1 MPKEVE
7 LFLKEELT
15 FSEKFYK
22 LMDVLIS
29 EQHDC
34 LEEAIFFK
42 GFNYLQTLSLFFS
55 EQIGVFDPKNCKSDF
70 ILNKIEIIVRIKN
83 LFRNNY
89 KGLEILVYLLF
100 LFIIIFIL
108 FFIFD
113 CIKTNYDSVYT
124 YNKKILNILIK
135 IFLYLLFNII
145 LDICFANFCFGFDE
159 NNPNFDQ
166 VIKCRGEDTIIIK
179 FFSGIF
185 ILLAFLLHIFFQIFK
200 TDLFFFSNS
209 CYAKMSCNYDIY
221 MDINCLINSI
231 LVTQIIFLKK
241 ETFLLYNTIFS
252 IIMFLYYLKYYCFYD
267 STINCLTGT
276 FHSLYMWTC
285 LFCLLFSFL
294 DFKEKGIIYIL
305 SCIIVYFCY
314 LTFKTKFENNILINK
329 PPSKLKNLNHLL
341 FFFKNFSNKIIE
353 YEKSSENKAFISG
366 ILQVLLEERPNEKST
381 QLINGELYMPITNK
395 WRDLKKDKVE
405 DEVFRKY
412 FIVIMIN
419 YFIYYYEYCPEL
431 YFNLSLYF
439 LILIQNYCQA
449 MHYFQKIST
458 FKLNITEHFTYMR
471 LKFKITDTLLQN
483 LKPSDE
489 ENVYLKHVNV
499 SMYYKYDTLSHN
511 FIEEI
516 NNDVELSLEF
526 WKSYKRYFK
535 DSNIKINFNKIF
547 KLTDKI
553 QTKKKIIEKMWKDL
567 LKIYNGVNEYF
578 EFYSEYIEQI
588 NDDDLKIRDYLKR
601 KKENLNDHLS
611 YNYYSKLF
619 HKDTGIIIAEGD
631 IGSEG
636 IIRHCNK
643 RIEGIFKYKISDLK
657 GINVNKLMPKLFEKE
672 HNKYIERYFRLG
684 AKKYIENSDFK
695 TFAKD
700 KNNSIFHSELALK
713 LLPILNSNVFFVCL
727 IVKESINDIIL
738 LDKDFIIQGM
748 SDKLMKILNIDNN
761 YLFQDNNIPFYVICK
776 KFINFFN
783 IFLNNKNSVH
793 QELEKKTTTFI
804 FDDKNTI
811 KEIEEK
817 ETNKKRGSQKPNQD
831 EKHDIEINENAELEY
846 EIKIPLFLINYSEKT
861 KPEMN
866 RNCLINEIV
875 EKLEYENDINDNNHF
890 ESSDD
895 ESEDDNESGF
905 LINERGNKNEMSS
918 IRVKSTILHKALNTP
933 EITPTPGTPGNSPFP
948 GAGLKSM
955 TFSDNLNNRILNE
968 QNRKC
973 LKSEEVRTYFERISQ
988 YQKLFNEE
996 KFNELEDLID
1006 LCNKNSPSSE
1016 YKFNFTFDKNKFGDN
1031 EILYMIRCIDNKLQ
1045 EGESDDKSIGDMDPK
1060 ALKYK
1065 KEKEDAIKPLYEI
1078 FDYEK
1083 EEIIKMPELFLKLS
1097 LENKKFQELLES
1109 CKNEIIIMS
1118 KNHGGKKTEILE
1130 DENSSQ
1136 TSQAG
1141 FNNDLVKKNR
1151 IEEIKA
1157 NLFKSVTNFYTL
1169 KYIRMTVTLIML
1181 CTLAFSII
1189 YLVYILG
1196 LNSNLKSVSIVNLY
1210 LFQTTLWTTELVSI
1224 FISLKVLLL
1233 NQFGRIN
1240 IDFMNFQSFN
1250 IQNNLDYFNE
1260 MEKLGN
1266 ILYNNLSLYYS
1277 KIEMEIPKY
1286 LTETQLL
1293 SLYWDHINISYFN
1306 NKYEREGWIQ
1316 NQSFPTAI
1324 DQFLC
1329 NGKEFL
1335 KYGNLYETINSK
1347 IDDLEFEELFNYR
1360 SHLII
1365 ENAYNNIIPN
1375 QFKKLSEIPEVF
1387 SKFNIGKRKVV
1398 LEMILFF
1405 LTIITL
1411 LCIIYYIM
1419 IRATNI
1425 SMTIGFQKITKIKI
1439 DKIEEIIKKIEIFN
1453 YNIKKFR
1460 NKESNNIEDS
1470 FINGEIKEE
1479 ENPKNYI
1486 TSKKYSNSLD
1496 NIKNEKRDSNKNLS
1510 LLGNGEFLSDS
1521 KRYIPI
1527 TILEEYFYH
1536 GIILIIFLSTFLILI
1551 YIFSITMIQNI
1562 NQLLIIE
1569 KFIYGKLISIS
1580 AEISEVKYFI
1590 IGAKNTTILDYSE
1603 LKSNSEI
1610 RDMIKGL
1617 KNFKEINDYYNN
1629 KYLLDACQASIDKNL
1644 EPEKF
1649 EYCYKNDTI
1658 ISTSN
1663 NTDNLI
1669 KLIDNIIDNIYKKD
1683 EMEIYSN
1690 QNDSTQSNIS
1700 DRLYLFNESN
1710 FKNIE
1715 YIYYNYIFSVGDFY
1729 SKSIL
1734 MNLDYYLMDKKRV
1747 LLILVC
1753 SSSIIII
1760 IYCIIFLSIY
1770 IPRLIKF
1777 LNISRSVLKIIPTS
1791 IIMITPELENWI
1803 QSKY

>member
-1 MPKEVE
+1 MPKEIE
-7 LFLKEELT
+7 LFLKEELSFT
-15 FSEKFYK
+15 EKFYK
-22 LMDVLIS
+22 LMDILIS

-34 LEEAIFFK
+34 LGEAIFFN
-42 GFNYLQTLSLFFS
+42 GLNYLQTLSLFFL
-55 EQIGVFDPKNCKSDF
+55 EQIEVFDPSNCKSDSV
-70 ILNKIEIIVRIKN
+70 LNKIGKIVRVKD

-89 KGLEILVYLLF
+89 LGLKILIYLL
-100 LFIIIFIL
+100 LSLIIIFIL

-113 CIKTNYDSVYT
+113 CINTNYNSSFT
-124 YNKKILNILIK
+124 YNKKIINIFIK
-135 IFLYLLFNII
+135 IFVYLLYNII
-145 LDICFANFCFGFDE
+145 LDICFSNFCFGFDE
-159 NNPNFDQ
+159 NNPNYDQ
-166 VIKCRGEDTIIIK
+166 IIQCRGKDTIIIK
-179 FFSGIF
+179 FFSSIL
-185 ILLAFLLHIFFQIFK
+185 ILLAFVLHIFLQIFK

-231 LVTQIIFLKK
+231 LITQTIFLKK

-252 IIMFLYYLKYYCFYD
+252 IIMFLYYLKYYCFYN
-267 STINCLTGT
+267 STINCLSGT

-285 LFCLLFSFL
+285 LFCLFFSYL

-305 SCIIVYFCY
+305 SGIIVCFCY
-314 LTFKTKFENNILINK
+314 FNFKVKFENNILINK
-329 PPSKLKNLNHLL
+329 PPSKLKNFNHLL

-353 YEKSSENKAFISG
+353 FDKSSENRAFIAG
-366 ILQVLLEERPNEKST
+366 ALQVLLEEKPNEKST
-381 QLINGELYMPITNK
+381 ELINGELYMPIINK
-395 WRDLKKDKVE
+395 WRDLKKDKIE

-412 FIVIMIN
+412 FIVIMIK
-419 YFIYYYEYCPEL
+419 YFISYYEYCPEL

-439 LILIQNYCQA
+439 LIIIQNYCQA
-449 MHYFQKIST
+449 MYYFQKIST
-458 FKLNITEHFTYMR
+458 FKLNIKESFTYMR
-471 LKFKITDTLLQN
+471 LKFKISDALVQS

-489 ENVYLKHVNV
+489 QNVYLQNVNI
-499 SMYYKYDTLSHN
+499 SIYYKYDTLSHN

-526 WKSYKRYFK
+526 WRSYKRYFK

-588 NDDDLKIRDYLKR
+588 NDDDLKLRDSLKR
-601 KKENLNDHLS
+601 KKENLNEHLS

-619 HKDTGIIIAEGD
+619 NKDTGIIIAEGD

-643 RIEGIFKYKISDLK
+643 KIENIFKYKISDLK

-684 AKKYIENSDFK
+684 AKKYIETSDFK

-700 KNNSIFHSELALK
+700 KNNSIFLSEIALK
-713 LLPILNSNVFFVCL
+713 LLPILNSNVFFVGL

-738 LDKDFIIQGM
+738 LNKDFIIQGM

-776 KFINFFN
+776 KFINFYN
-783 IFLNNKNSVH
+783 IFLNNKRNPH
-793 QELEKKTTTFI
+793 QELEKKATTI
-804 FDDKNTI
+804 VFDDKNTF
-811 KEIEEK
+811 KEIEDK
-817 ETNKKRGSQKPNQD
+817 ENIKKRETKMQTQE
-831 EKHDIEINENAELEY
+831 EKQDIEINENAELEY
-846 EIKIPLFLINYSEKT
+846 EIKMPLFLINYSEKT

-866 RNCLINEIV
+866 RNCLINEV
-875 EKLEYENDINDNNHF
+875 DEKLEYENDVNNNNHL

-895 ESEDDNESGF
+895 ESEEDNESAF
-905 LINERGNKNEMSS
+905 LINEKDNRNEMSS
-918 IRVKSTILHKALNTP
+918 IKIKSTIAYRLQNIP
-933 EITPTPGTPGNSPFP
+933 EKTPTPDTPGNTPYP
-948 GAGLKSM
+948 GEIVESM
-955 TFSDNLNNRILNE
+955 NFNDNLNNRILNE
-968 QNRKC
+968 QNKLY
-973 LKSEEVRTYFERISQ
+973 LKSEEVRVYYEKINQ
-988 YQKLFNEE
+988 YQNLFNEE
-996 KFNELEDLID
+996 KFNELKDLID
-1006 LCNKNSPSSE
+1006 LCNKNSSSSE

-1031 EILYMIRCIDNKLQ
+1031 EILYMIRCKDSKLQ
-1045 EGESDDKSIGDMDPK
+1045 EGESDDKSVGDLDPK

-1065 KEKEDAIKPLYEI
+1065 KEKEDAIKPLYEL

-1083 EEIIKMPELFLKLS
+1083 EEILKLPEFFLKLS
-1097 LENKKFQELLES
+1097 TDNHHFQELLES
-1109 CKNEIIIMS
+1109 FKNEIITMS
-1118 KNHGGKKTEILE
+1118 KTHGKKKSLILE

-1136 TSQAG
+1136 TSQSG

-1157 NLFKSVTNFYTL
+1157 NLFKSVRNFYTL

-1189 YLVYILG
+1189 YLNYILN
-1196 LNSNLKSVSIVNLY
+1196 LNSSLKSVSLINLY

-1224 FISLKVLLL
+1224 FISLKILLL
-1233 NQFGRIN
+1233 KKIGKID
-1240 IDFMNFQSFN
+1240 IDFRNFQSFN
-1250 IQNNLDYFNE
+1250 IIDNVDYFNE

-1266 ILYNNLSLYYS
+1266 NLYNNLSLYYS

-1286 LTETQLL
+1286 LTESQLL
-1293 SLYWDHINISYFN
+1293 SLYWDHINIYYYN
-1306 NKYEREGWIQ
+1306 NKYEREGWIN
-1316 NQSFPTAI
+1316 NQSFPTAM

-1329 NGKEFL
+1329 NGLKFL
-1335 KYGNLYETINSK
+1335 KYGNLYETINTK
-1347 IDDLEFEELFNYR
+1347 IDDLEFIELFNYR
-1360 SHLII
+1360 SYLII
-1365 ENAYNNIIPN
+1365 ENAYNSIIPN
-1375 QFKKLSEIPEVF
+1375 QLKKLSEIPEVF
-1387 SKFNIGKRKVV
+1387 SKFNFRKKKVV
-1398 LEMILFF
+1398 LQMILYF
-1405 LTIITL
+1405 LGIITL
-1411 LCIIYYIM
+1411 FCIIYYIM
-1419 IRATNI
+1419 IRATND

-1439 DKIEEIIKKIEIFN
+1439 DKIEEIIKKIELFN
-1453 YNIKKFR
+1453 SNLKKFR
-1460 NKESNNIEDS
+1460 NRESNNIEDS
-1470 FINGEIKEE
+1470 NINAEIIDEE
-1479 ENPKNYI
+1479 SKKNHIPTINYSSSLGNI
-1486 TSKKYSNSLD
+1486 NNDKKYSNS
-1496 NIKNEKRDSNKNLS
+1496 NLS
-1510 LLGNGEFLSDS
+1510 ILGNYEFLSDS
-1521 KRYIPI
+1521 KRCIPI

-1536 GIILIIFLSTFLILI
+1536 GILLIIFLCTFLILI
-1551 YIFSITMIQNI
+1551 YMFSITMIQNI

-1580 AEISEVKYFI
+1580 AEIIEVKYFI
-1590 IGAKNTTILDYSE
+1590 IGSKNTTRLDYYE
-1603 LKSNSEI
+1603 LKSNAEI
-1610 RDMIKGL
+1610 GDMIKGL
-1617 KNFKEINDYYNN
+1617 KNFKEIDDYYNN
-1629 KYLLDACQASIDKNL
+1629 KYLLDACLASIDKDL
-1644 EPEKF
+1644 EPERF
-1649 EYCYKNDTI
+1649 EYCYNNDTI

-1669 KLIDNIIDNIYKKD
+1669 KIINNIIDNIYKKD
-1683 EMEIYSN
+1683 EMETYSY
-1690 QNDSTQSNIS
+1690 QNYSTQVNITNK
-1700 DRLYLFNESN
+1700 LYLFNESN
-1710 FKNIE
+1710 FQNIE

-1729 SKSIL
+1729 SKSIIT
-1734 MNLDYYLMDKKRV
+1734 NLKSYLIDKKRV
-1747 LLILVC
+1747 ILILVC

-1803 QSKY
+1803 QNKY